1 MIVVDASVM
10 VEALIGGDVAVDRL
24 AAGEP
29 LAVPHLLEAEVGSA
43 LRSQVMAGGMAADVA
58 KGALDDLAEMW
69 LLRYEHDLL
78 FDRAW
83 ELRHNLSFYDGLYV
97 ALAEWHDVPLV
108 TVDAR
113 LANAPGVKAAVEVLG
128 EDPADS

>member
-108 TVDAR
+108 TVDVR